1 MFLHRRGAWRPI
13 VATVSNLQPGI
24 YEHLITRE
32 VDALLRTVS
41 DRELIDRRSLNAAD
55 SHETLARH
63 LAALT
68 RRALRAVRG
77 ESDAVRLARQVE
89 IVNRLAD
96 LIGDLVPEAAAPEE
110 LVEAAEELLGIA
122 RNKDVAGQVRFPP
135 RPVIPL
141 TGSALL
147 VNGRGQPEIG
157 HELKRELASANRV
170 DLLCAFVKWNGV
182 RVLAEAIEELLAHG
196 GRLRVVTTTYIGA
209 TDRLALDRLAAM
221 GAEIRVSY
229 DTRMTRLHAKAWLFH
244 RASGL
249 STAYVGSSNL
259 SKTALSHGLEWN
271 VRLAQAEQPHLLDTF
286 TATFDDYWADP
297 SFEPYD
303 PAQDAERLDRALAAE
318 RSGDRTVVIDFA
330 HVDVRPYSYQ
340 REILDELAAERHIHN
355 RQQNLVVMA
364 TGTGKTMVAAL
375 DYRRLRAAGQVDSLL
390 FVAHREEILR
400 QSLLTFRQVM
410 RDETFGE
417 LYVGGSRPEQ
427 WRHVFASIQSLHA
440 NPLPEP
446 DAFDMVIVDEF
457 HHAEASTYR
466 RLLSA
471 VRPQVLLG
479 LTATPERTDGQ
490 DIKHWFGGRIAAE
503 LRLWEALERGLLAPF
518 QYFGVHD
525 GTDLREVGWRRGQGY
540 DTNQLASVYTG
551 NDRRV
556 AVVLETL
563 ERKIGDIGK
572 MRAIGFCVSIDHA
585 RFMADRFTQAGLPSI
600 AVTAHSSSEERSR
613 ALRDLRE
620 RRINAVFTVDLFNE
634 GVDVPEIDTVLFLRP
649 TDSATVFL
657 QQLGR
662 GLRLADDKP
671 CLTVLDFVGHQH
683 KQFRFDRRYRALTGA
698 SRTGIAREIEQG
710 FPTLPAGCVIDL
722 DRDVRRLV
730 LENVRQALNLNWK
743 DLAGELRELGDVSL
757 SKFLAETGLDVEDL
771 YRRRQGWAYLRHTAD
786 IEATPPDE
794 GLGRAFGR
802 MLHIDD
808 VERLAFMTEMLN
820 GRTPQSPRELRLL
833 AMLDA
838 MLWGGTQPV
847 SGMEARLAQL
857 TGARATELRELAEV
871 LHSGIR
877 HVAPTLD
884 PIVPLRI
891 HARYSKNEVL
901 AAFGIDRPAY
911 MREGVKYVE
920 EHQADLFF
928 VTIDKSEDHYSP
940 TTLYHDRAI
949 TEELFQ
955 WESQS
960 TLRSSTPT
968 ARRYLTGESTV
979 HLLIRESKRDE
990 GLGAPPYTYAGP
1002 MRYFS
1007 HAGERPIRFVWR
1019 LDHPLP
1025 PDVFHYAKA
1034 TAG

>member
-1 MFLHRRGAWRPI
+1 M
-13 VATVSNLQPGI
+13 TDLQPGI

-32 VDALLRTVS
+32 VGTHLRS
-41 DRELIDRRSLNAAD
+41 LPDRGLIDRRSLDIAD

-63 LAALT
+63 LAALA
-68 RRALRAVRG
+68 RRALRSVRG
-77 ESDAVRLARQVE
+77 ESDAERLAQQVE
-89 IVNRLAD
+89 IVNRIAD
-96 LIGDLVPEAAAPEE
+96 LLGDLVPEADSPED
-110 LVEAAEELLGIA
+110 LVETAEELLGIA
-122 RNKDVAGQVRFPP
+122 KSRDAAGEVRFPP
-135 RPVIPL
+135 RPAIPL

-147 VNGRGQPEIG
+147 VNGRAQPEIG
-157 HELKRELASANRV
+157 HELRRELASADHV

-182 RVLAEAIEELLAHG
+182 RVLSEAIEEFLSRG

-229 DTRMTRLHAKAWLFH
+229 DTRTTRLHAKAWLFH

-259 SKTALSHGLEWN
+259 SRTALSHGLEWN
-271 VRLAQAEQPHLLDTF
+271 VRLAQAEQPHLIDTF
-286 TATFDDYWADP
+286 SATFDDYWGDP

-303 PAQDAERLDRALAAE
+303 PARDAERLDHALSAE
-318 RSGDRTVVIDFA
+318 RSGGRTVVLDFA

-340 REILDELAAERHIHN
+340 REILDELDAERQIHN
-355 RQQNLVVMA
+355 RWRNLVVMA
-364 TGTGKTMVAAL
+364 TGTGKTVVAAL
-375 DYRRLRAAGQVDSLL
+375 DYRRLLKAGQVDSLL
-390 FVAHREEILR
+390 FVAHRAEILR

-417 LYVGGSRPEQ
+417 LYVDGARPER

-440 NPLPEP
+440 HPLPDP
-446 DAFDMVIVDEF
+446 DRFDMVIVDEF
-457 HHAEASTYR
+457 HHAEASTYQ
-466 RLLSA
+466 RLLSS

-479 LTATPERTDGQ
+479 LTATPERADGQ
-490 DIKHWFGGRIAAE
+490 DIKHWFDGRIAAE

-518 QYFGVHD
+518 QYFGIHD
-525 GTDLREVGWRRGQGY
+525 GTDLRQVGWCRGQGY
-540 DTNQLASVYTG
+540 DISQLSTIYTG
-551 NDRRV
+551 NERRV

-563 ERKIGDIGK
+563 QRKIGDVGR

-585 RFMADRFTQAGLPSI
+585 NYMAHHFNQAGLPSV
-600 AVTAHSSSEERSR
+600 AVTSQSPAGDR
-613 ALRDLRE
+613 AKALKDLRDGQ
-620 RRINAVFTVDLFNE
+620 INAVFTVDLFNE

-662 GLRLADDKP
+662 GLRLADNKP

-698 SRTGIAREIEQG
+698 SRTGIRREIEQG

-730 LENVRQALNLNWK
+730 LENVRQALNLKWR
-743 DLAGELRELGDVSL
+743 DLERELRELGDVSL
-757 SKFLAETGLDVEDL
+757 STFLEETGLDVEDL
-771 YRRRQGWAYLRHTAD
+771 YRNRPGWASLRHSAGLD
-786 IEATPPDE
+786 VAVPDV
-794 GLGRAFGR
+794 GLGRAFSR
-802 MLHIDD
+802 MLHMDD
-808 VERLAFMTEMLN
+808 VERLSFLEGVLD
-820 GRTPQSPRELRLL
+820 GQRPQSPRELRLL

-838 MLWGGTQPV
+838 MVWGGRDPV
-847 SGMEARLAQL
+847 SGVESRLARL
-857 TGARATELRELAEV
+857 TGARAAELRELAQ
-871 LHSGIR
+871 LLRAKIR
-877 HVAPTLD
+877 HVSPLLD
-884 PIVPLRI
+884 PIVPLHL

-901 AAFGIDRPAY
+901 AAFGVDRPAH

-920 EHQADLFF
+920 EHRADLFF
-928 VTIDKSEDHYSP
+928 VTIDKAEDAYSP

-949 TEELFQ
+949 SEDLFQ

-960 TLRSSTPT
+960 TLRSSAAT
-968 ARRYLTGESTV
+968 ARRYVSGESTV
-979 HLLIRESKRDE
+979 YLLIRQSKRDE

-1002 MRYFS
+1002 MRYVS
-1007 HAGERPIRFVWR
+1007 HEGERPIRFVWR
-1019 LDHPLP
+1019 LDHQLP
-1025 PDVFHYAKA
+1025 PEVFHYAKT

>member
-1 MFLHRRGAWRPI
+1 M
-13 VATVSNLQPGI
+13 SDLQPGV
-24 YEHLITRE
+24 YQHLVTRD
-32 VDALLRTVS
+32 VDARLRAVS
-41 DRELIDRRSLNAAD
+41 DHELIDRRSLDLAD

-68 RRALRAVRG
+68 RRALRSVRG
-77 ESDAVRLARQVE
+77 ESDTVRLARQVE
-89 IVNRLAD
+89 IVNRVAD
-96 LIGDLVPEAAAPEE
+96 LLGELVPEAAAPEE
-110 LVEAAEELLGIA
+110 LVEAADELLGIA
-122 RNKDVAGQVRFPP
+122 RGRDAGGGVSFPA

-157 HELKRELASANRV
+157 HELKRELASAGHV

-182 RVLAEAIEELLAHG
+182 RVLSEAIEEFLQRG

-244 RASGL
+244 RGNGL

-259 SKTALSHGLEWN
+259 SRTALSHGLEWN
-271 VRLAQAEQPHLLDTF
+271 VRLAQAEQPHLIDTF
-286 TATFDDYWADP
+286 SATFDDYWGDP

-303 PAQDAERLDRALAAE
+303 PAHDAERLDRALSAE
-318 RSGDRTVVIDFA
+318 RAGGRPVMLDFA

-340 REILDELAAERHIHN
+340 REILDELDAERQIHD
-355 RQQNLVVMA
+355 RWHNLVVMA
-364 TGTGKTMVAAL
+364 TGTGKTVVAAL
-375 DYRRLRAAGQVDSLL
+375 DYRRLRAAGQAESVL
-390 FVAHREEILR
+390 FVAHRKEILR
-400 QSLLTFRQVM
+400 QSLLTFRQVL

-417 LYVGGSRPEQ
+417 LYVDGARPEH
-427 WRHVFASIQSLHA
+427 WRHVFASIQTLDA
-440 NPLPEP
+440 NPLPGP
-446 DAFDMVIVDEF
+446 DRYDMVIVDEF
-457 HHAEASTYR
+457 HHAEAATYR
-466 RLLSA
+466 KLLNG
-471 VRPQVLLG
+471 VRPKVLLG
-479 LTATPERTDGQ
+479 LTATPERADGQ
-490 DIKHWFGGRIAAE
+490 DIKGWFDGRIAAE

-525 GTDLREVGWRRGQGY
+525 GTDLRQIGWRRGQGY
-540 DTNQLASVYTG
+540 DVGQLSNVYTG
-551 NDRRV
+551 NDRRA
-556 AVVLETL
+556 AVVLETVQ
-563 ERKIGDIGK
+563 RKIGDVGR
-572 MRAIGFCVSIDHA
+572 MRALGFCVSIDHA
-585 RFMADRFTQAGLPSI
+585 RFMADRFTRAGLPSV
-600 AVTAHSSSEERSR
+600 AVTAHSLRDERDQ
-613 ALRDLRE
+613 ALRDLRD
-620 RRINAVFTVDLFNE
+620 RKINAVFTVDLFNE

-730 LENVRQALNLNWK
+730 LDNVRQALNLNWR
-743 DLAGELRELGDVSL
+743 DLTRELRDLGDVNL
-757 SKFLAETGLDVEDL
+757 STFLQETGLDAEDL
-771 YRRRQGWAYLRHTAD
+771 YRRSRPGWASLRHAAGFG
-786 IEATPPDE
+786 ATSGDAA
-794 GLGRAFGR
+794 LGRAFGR

-808 VERLAFMTEMLN
+808 LERLAFLTEVLA
-820 GRTPQSPRELRLL
+820 GRAPRSPRELRLM
-833 AMLDA
+833 AMLDV
-838 MLWGGTQPV
+838 MLWGGTEPT
-847 SGMEARLAQL
+847 SGMEARFARL
-857 TGARATELRELAEV
+857 TGARAAELSELADV
-871 LHSGIR
+871 LRSGLR
-877 HVAPTLD
+877 HVVPPLD
-884 PIVPLRI
+884 PVVPLHV

-901 AAFGIDRPAY
+901 AAFGIDRPAH
-911 MREGVKYVE
+911 MREGVKYVQA
-920 EHQADLFF
+920 HQADLFF
-928 VTIDKSEDHYSP
+928 VTVDKSEDHYSP

-949 TEELFQ
+949 SEDLFQ

-960 TLRSSTPT
+960 TLRSSAAT
-968 ARRYLTGESTV
+968 ARRYVTGASTV
-979 HLLIRESKRDE
+979 HLLVRQSKRDE

-1002 MRYFS
+1002 MRYVS
-1007 HAGERPIRFVWR
+1007 HEGERPVRFVWR
-1019 LDHPLP
+1019 LDHRLP
-1025 PDVFHYAKA
+1025 PEVFHYAKA

>member
-1 MFLHRRGAWRPI
+1 M
-13 VATVSNLQPGI
+13 SDLQPGV
-24 YEHLITRE
+24 YQHLVTRD
-32 VDALLRTVS
+32 VDARLRAVS
-41 DRELIDRRSLNAAD
+41 DHELIDRRSLDLAD

-68 RRALRAVRG
+68 RRALRSVRG
-77 ESDAVRLARQVE
+77 ESDTVRLARQVE
-89 IVNRLAD
+89 IVNRVAD
-96 LIGDLVPEAAAPEE
+96 LLGELVPEAAAPEE
-110 LVEAAEELLGIA
+110 LVEAADELLGIA
-122 RNKDVAGQVRFPP
+122 RGRDAGGGVSFPA

-157 HELKRELASANRV
+157 HELKRELASADHV

-182 RVLAEAIEELLAHG
+182 RVLSEAIEEFLRRG

-244 RASGL
+244 RGNGL

-259 SKTALSHGLEWN
+259 SRTALSHGLEWN
-271 VRLAQAEQPHLLDTF
+271 VRLAQAEQPHLIDTF
-286 TATFDDYWADP
+286 SATFDDYWGDP

-303 PAQDAERLDRALAAE
+303 PAHDAERLDRALSAE
-318 RSGDRTVVIDFA
+318 RAGGRPVMLDFA

-340 REILDELAAERHIHN
+340 REILDELDAERQIHD
-355 RQQNLVVMA
+355 RWHNLVVMA
-364 TGTGKTMVAAL
+364 TGTGKTVVAAL
-375 DYRRLRAAGQVDSLL
+375 DYRRLRAAGQAESVL
-390 FVAHREEILR
+390 FVAHRKEILR
-400 QSLLTFRQVM
+400 QSLLTFRQVL

-417 LYVGGSRPEQ
+417 LYVDGARPEH
-427 WRHVFASIQSLHA
+427 WRHVFASIQTLDA

-446 DAFDMVIVDEF
+446 DRYDMVIVDEF
-457 HHAEASTYR
+457 HHAEAATYR
-466 RLLSA
+466 KLLNG
-471 VRPQVLLG
+471 VRPKVLLG
-479 LTATPERTDGQ
+479 LTATPERADGQ
-490 DIKHWFGGRIAAE
+490 DIKGWFDGRIAAE

-525 GTDLREVGWRRGQGY
+525 GTDLRQIGWRRGQGY
-540 DTNQLASVYTG
+540 DVGQLSNVYTG
-551 NDRRV
+551 NDRRA
-556 AVVLETL
+556 AVVLETVQ
-563 ERKIGDIGK
+563 RKIGDVGR
-572 MRAIGFCVSIDHA
+572 MRALGFCVSIDHA
-585 RFMADRFTQAGLPSI
+585 RFMADRFTRAGLPSV
-600 AVTAHSSSEERSR
+600 AVTAHSLRDERDQ
-613 ALRDLRE
+613 ALRDLRD
-620 RRINAVFTVDLFNE
+620 RKINAVFTVDLFNE

-730 LENVRQALNLNWK
+730 LDNVRQALNLNWR
-743 DLAGELRELGDVSL
+743 DLTRELRDLGDVNL
-757 SKFLAETGLDVEDL
+757 PTFLQETGLDVEDL
-771 YRRRQGWAYLRHTAD
+771 YRRSRPGWASLRHAAGFG
-786 IEATPPDE
+786 ATSGDAA
-794 GLGRAFGR
+794 LGRAFGR

-808 VERLAFMTEMLN
+808 LERLAFLTEALA
-820 GRTPQSPRELRLL
+820 GRAPKSPRELRLM
-833 AMLDA
+833 AMLDV
-838 MLWGGTQPV
+838 MLWGGTEPT
-847 SGMEARLAQL
+847 SGMESRFACL
-857 TGARATELRELAEV
+857 TGARAAELSELADV
-871 LHSGIR
+871 LRSGLR
-877 HVAPTLD
+877 HVVPPLD
-884 PIVPLRI
+884 PVVPLHV

-901 AAFGIDRPAY
+901 AAFGIDRPAH
-911 MREGVKYVE
+911 MREGVKYVQA
-920 EHQADLFF
+920 HQADLFF
-928 VTIDKSEDHYSP
+928 VTVDKSEDHYSP

-949 TEELFQ
+949 SEDLFQ

-960 TLRSSTPT
+960 TLRSSAAT
-968 ARRYLTGESTV
+968 ARRYVTGASTV
-979 HLLIRESKRDE
+979 HLLVRQSKRDE

-1002 MRYFS
+1002 MRYVS
-1007 HAGERPIRFVWR
+1007 HEGERPVRFVWR
-1019 LDHPLP
+1019 LDHRLP
-1025 PDVFHYAKA
+1025 PEVFHYAKA

>member
-1 MFLHRRGAWRPI
+1 M
-13 VATVSNLQPGI
+13 SDLQPGV
-24 YEHLITRE
+24 YQHLITRE
-32 VDALLRTVS
+32 LDALLRAVP
-41 DRELIDRRSLNAAD
+41 DRDLVDRRALDIAD

-68 RRALRAVRG
+68 RRALRSVRG
-77 ESDAVRLARQVE
+77 ENDAVRLARQVE
-89 IVNRLAD
+89 IVNKVAD
-96 LIGDLVPEAAAPEE
+96 LIGDLVPEAASPEE
-110 LVEAAEELLGIA
+110 LLEAAEELLGVA
-122 RNKDVAGQVRFPP
+122 RSRDRDAAGRVRFPA

-157 HELKRELASANRV
+157 HELKRELASADRV
-170 DLLCAFVKWNGV
+170 DLLCSFVKWNGV
-182 RVLAEAIEELLAHG
+182 RVLAEAIEEFVARG

-229 DTRMTRLHAKAWLFH
+229 DTRMTRLHAKAWLFQ
-244 RASGL
+244 RDNGL

-259 SKTALSHGLEWN
+259 SRTALSHGLEWN
-271 VRLAQAEQPHLLDTF
+271 VRLAQAEQPHLIDTF
-286 TATFDDYWADP
+286 AATFDDYWGDP

-303 PAQDAERLDRALAAE
+303 PAQDAERLDRALSAE
-318 RSGDRTVVIDFA
+318 RAGGRAVVLDFA

-340 REILDELAAERHIHN
+340 REILDELAAERQIHD
-355 RQQNLVVMA
+355 RWRNLVVMA
-364 TGTGKTMVAAL
+364 TGTGKTVVAAL
-375 DYRRLRAAGQVDSLL
+375 DYRRLRAAGQAESLL
-390 FVAHREEILR
+390 FVAHRKEILR

-417 LYVGGSRPEQ
+417 LYVDGARPEQ
-427 WRHVFASIQSLHA
+427 WRHVFASVQTLHA

-446 DAFDMVIVDEF
+446 DRFDMVVVDEF
-457 HHAEASTYR
+457 HHAEAATYR
-466 RLLSA
+466 QLLSG
-471 VRPQVLLG
+471 VRPKVLLG
-479 LTATPERTDGQ
+479 LTATPERADGQ
-490 DIKHWFGGRIAAE
+490 DIKHWFDGRIAAE

-525 GTDLREVGWRRGQGY
+525 GTDLRQIGWRRGQGY
-540 DTNQLASVYTG
+540 DLGQLSNVYTG
-551 NDRRV
+551 NDRRA

-563 ERKIGDIGK
+563 RRKVGEVGR
-572 MRAIGFCVSIDHA
+572 MRAIGFCVSVDHA
-585 RFMADRFTQAGLPSI
+585 RFMADRFTRAGLPSV
-600 AVTAHSSSEERSR
+600 AVTVQSRNDERDQ

-698 SRTGIAREIEQG
+698 SRTGIAREIERG

-730 LENVRQALNLNWK
+730 LENVRQALSLNWR
-743 DLAGELRELGDVSL
+743 DLARELRELGNVSM
-757 SKFLAETGLDVEDL
+757 SAFLRETGLDVEDL
-771 YRRRQGWAYLRHTAD
+771 YRGRRQGWASLRHAAGFDTA
-786 IEATPPDE
+786 PPDE

-808 VERLAFMTEMLN
+808 VERLALLTEVLA
-820 GRTPQSPRELRLL
+820 GRTPKSPKSPRELRLL

-838 MLWGGTQPV
+838 MLWGGTEPV
-847 SGMEARLAQL
+847 SGMEARLAHL
-857 TGARATELRELAEV
+857 TGARAAELGELAD
-871 LHSGIR
+871 LLRSRLR
-877 HVAPTLD
+877 HVAPPLD
-884 PIVPLRI
+884 PVVPLRL

-901 AAFGIDRPAY
+901 AAFGIDKPAPI
-911 MREGVKYVE
+911 REGVKYVQ

-928 VTIDKSEDHYSP
+928 ATIDKSVGRYSP
-940 TTLYHDRAI
+940 TTLYQNRAI
-949 TEELFQ
+949 SEDLFQ

-960 TLRSSTPT
+960 PLRSSTPT
-968 ARRYLTGESTV
+968 ARRYVAGESTA
-979 HLLIRESKRDE
+979 HLLIRKSKRDE
-990 GLGAPPYTYAGP
+990 GLGTPPYTYAGP
-1002 MRYFS
+1002 VQYVS
-1007 HAGERPIRFVWR
+1007 HEGERPIRFVWR
-1019 LDHPLP
+1019 LEHPLP
-1025 PDVFHYAKA
+1025 PEVFHYAKA

>member
-1 MFLHRRGAWRPI
+1 M
-13 VATVSNLQPGI
+13 SDLQPGV
-24 YEHLITRE
+24 YQHLITRE
-32 VDALLRTVS
+32 LDGLLRAVP
-41 DRELIDRRSLNAAD
+41 DRDLVDRRALDIAD

-68 RRALRAVRG
+68 RRALRSVRG
-77 ESDAVRLARQVE
+77 ENDAVRLARQVE
-89 IVNRLAD
+89 IVNKVAD
-96 LIGDLVPEAAAPEE
+96 LLGDLVPEAASPEE
-110 LVEAAEELLGIA
+110 LLEAAEELLGVA
-122 RNKDVAGQVRFPP
+122 RSRDRDAAGRVRFPA

-157 HELKRELASANRV
+157 HELKRELASADRV

-182 RVLAEAIEELLAHG
+182 RVLAEAIEEFVARG

-229 DTRMTRLHAKAWLFH
+229 DTRMTRLHAKAWLFQ
-244 RASGL
+244 RDNGL

-259 SKTALSHGLEWN
+259 SRTALSHGLEWN
-271 VRLAQAEQPHLLDTF
+271 VRLAQAEQPHLIDTF
-286 TATFDDYWADP
+286 AATFDDYWGDP

-303 PAQDAERLDRALAAE
+303 PAQDAERLDRALSAE
-318 RSGDRTVVIDFA
+318 RAGGRAVVLDFA

-340 REILDELAAERHIHN
+340 REILDELAAERQIHD
-355 RQQNLVVMA
+355 RWRNLVVMA
-364 TGTGKTMVAAL
+364 TGTGKTVVAAL
-375 DYRRLRAAGQVDSLL
+375 DYRRLRAAGQAESLL
-390 FVAHREEILR
+390 FVAHRKEILR

-417 LYVGGSRPEQ
+417 MYVDGARPEQ
-427 WRHVFASIQSLHA
+427 WRHVFASVQTLHA

-446 DAFDMVIVDEF
+446 DRFDMVVVDEF
-457 HHAEASTYR
+457 HHAEAVTYR
-466 RLLSA
+466 QLLSG
-471 VRPQVLLG
+471 VRPKVLLG
-479 LTATPERTDGQ
+479 LTATPERADGQ
-490 DIKHWFGGRIAAE
+490 DIKHWFDGRIAAE

-525 GTDLREVGWRRGQGY
+525 GTDLRQIGWRRGQGY
-540 DTNQLASVYTG
+540 DLGQLSNVYTG
-551 NDRRV
+551 NDRRA

-563 ERKIGDIGK
+563 RRKVGEVGR
-572 MRAIGFCVSIDHA
+572 MRAIGFCVSVDHA
-585 RFMADRFTQAGLPSI
+585 RFMADRFTRAGLPSV
-600 AVTAHSSSEERSR
+600 AVTVQSRNDERDQ

-698 SRTGIAREIEQG
+698 NRTGIAREIERG

-730 LENVRQALNLNWK
+730 LENVRQALSLNWR
-743 DLAGELRELGDVSL
+743 DLARELRELGNVSMAA
-757 SKFLAETGLDVEDL
+757 FLRETGLDVEDL
-771 YRRRQGWAYLRHTAD
+771 YRGRRQGWASLRHAAGFDTA
-786 IEATPPDE
+786 PPDE

-808 VERLAFMTEMLN
+808 VERLALLTEVLA
-820 GRTPQSPRELRLL
+820 GRPPRSPKSPRELRLL

-838 MLWGGTQPV
+838 MLWGGTESV
-847 SGMEARLAQL
+847 SGMEARLAHL
-857 TGARATELRELAEV
+857 TGARATELGELAD
-871 LHSGIR
+871 LLRSRLR
-877 HVAPTLD
+877 HVAPPLD
-884 PIVPLRI
+884 PVVPLRL

-901 AAFGIDRPAY
+901 AAFGIDKPAPI
-911 MREGVKYVE
+911 REGVKYVQ

-928 VTIDKSEDHYSP
+928 ATIDKTVGRYSP
-940 TTLYHDRAI
+940 TTLYQNRAI
-949 TEELFQ
+949 SEDLFQ

-960 TLRSSTPT
+960 PLRSSTPT
-968 ARRYLTGESTV
+968 ARRYVAGESTA
-979 HLLIRESKRDE
+979 HLLIRKSKRDE
-990 GLGAPPYTYAGP
+990 GLGTPPYTYAGP
-1002 MRYFS
+1002 VQYVS
-1007 HAGERPIRFVWR
+1007 HEGERPVRFVWR

-1025 PDVFHYAKA
+1025 PEVFHYAKA